1 MSAVASGVHGNH
13 ESLGTPRNHL
23 GRLNNKKKLVAKR
36 SSNPASIP
44 PMLGDIN
51 RSIEKMSLEAPPP
64 PPQQV

>member
-36 SSNPASIP
+36 SSNPPASIP

-64 PPQQV
+64 QQV